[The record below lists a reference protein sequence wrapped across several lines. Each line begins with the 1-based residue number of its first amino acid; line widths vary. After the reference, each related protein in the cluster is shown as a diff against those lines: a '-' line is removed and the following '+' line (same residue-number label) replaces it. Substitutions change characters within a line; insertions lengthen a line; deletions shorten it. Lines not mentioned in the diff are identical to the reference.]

1 MICEAPVLRQYYTR
15 IGPVLTCSLSSAFCC
30 CWTTVPLFSA
40 LLVLVVLE
48 LLVLLMLLVE
58 RCLSER
64 EFVPSTPELESNFSI
79 SAVCFSSSSS
89 CFCVLK
95 SWRRVVSWNIFN
107 KTRQKPLL
115 PHMLTQGALLNEK
128 WGDFRKFQALLG
140 CYPFSRFS
148 RSTSM
153 TSSLRPRK
161 YTGFHI
167 FQRKSQQWRILK
179 GKHYGGIPKQLDWHT
194 LSKKLASTGR
204 NQLNQYGNNGTSNLT
219 SNKGDPRLHYAMESA
234 DKWK

>member
-107 KTRQKPLL
+107 KTRQETTITASADSRSF
-115 PHMLTQGALLNEK
+115 TQWEMGRLSEISSPP
-128 WGDFRKFQALLG
+128 
-140 CYPFSRFS
+140 CFS
-148 RSTSM
+148 RSTLM
-153 TSSLRPRK
+153 TSTLRPRI

-167 FQRKSQQWRILK
+167 FQRKSQLWRILK

-194 LSKKLASTGR
+194 LRKKLASTGR
-204 NQLNQYGNNGTSNLT
+204 NQLNHKGESNNGNFT
-219 SNKGDPRLHYAMESA
+219 SNK
-234 DKWK
+234 

>member
-1 MICEAPVLRQYYTR
+1 M
-15 IGPVLTCSLSSAFCC
+15 LTCSLSSAFCC

-115 PHMLTQGALLNEK
+115 PHLLTQGALLNETFGNFK
-128 WGDFRKFQALLG
+128 PSLFATH
-140 CYPFSRFS
+140 SRFS
-148 RSTSM
+148 RSTLM

-167 FQRKSQQWRILK
+167 FQRKSQLWRILR

-194 LSKKLASTGR
+194 SRKKLASTGR
-204 NQLNQYGNNGTSNLT
+204 NQLNRKGESNNENLT
-219 SNKGDPRLHYAMESA
+219 SNK
-234 DKWK
+234 